1 MINYIEKGE
10 GLHRAISDANY
21 SLERI
26 DNSWHATDQG
36 GNKSASV
43 DAAVQAI
50 IDSYDPL
57 PEAQAE
63 ALQRVKE
70 ASATKRLEFVTQ
82 AAGKDAEYAFKAQ
95 EAAQFDIDGS
105 VGVFMQGRI
114 NATGDTAAEVAA
126 IWGANAAG
134 WMQVGAAI
142 SGLEDKASK
151 DIGAETNWQQC
162 NVLADAIIAQI
173 EAI

>member
-1 MINYIEKGE
+1 MILYIEKGAN
-10 GLHRAISDANY
+10 LHKAISNAGYTLYKLDG
-21 SLERI
+21 
-26 DNSWHATDQG
+26 SWVSSDDT
-36 GNKSASV
+36 
-43 DAAVQAI
+43 AVQAI

-57 PEAQAE
+57 PEAKAD

-70 ASATKRLEFVTQ
+70 ASVTKRLEFVTQ
-82 AAGKDAEYAFKAQ
+82 AAGKDAEYTFKAQ

-134 WMQVGAAI
+134 WKQVGAAI
-142 SGLEDKASK
+142 AGLEDKASAQINALTDWK
-151 DIGAETNWQQC
+151 QCETVAN
-162 NVLADAIIAQI
+162 AIIAEI
-173 EAI
+173 EVM

>member
-1 MINYIEKGE
+1 MILYIEKGAN
-10 GLHRAISDANY
+10 LHKAISNAGYTLYKLDG
-21 SLERI
+21 
-26 DNSWHATDQG
+26 SWVSSDDT
-36 GNKSASV
+36 
-43 DAAVQAI
+43 AVQAI

-57 PEAQAE
+57 PEAKAE
-63 ALQRVKE
+63 ALQRVKD

-82 AAGKDAEYAFKAQ
+82 AAGKDAEYTFKAQ

-142 SGLEDKASK
+142 AGLEDKASAQ
-151 DIGAETNWQQC
+151 INALTNWKQC
-162 NVLADAIIAQI
+162 ETVANAIIAEI
-173 EAI
+173 EVM

>member
-1 MINYIEKGE
+1 MIIYAEKGP
-10 GLHRAISDANY
+10 GLHKKLSNEGYFVAG
-21 SLERI
+21 E
-26 DNSWHATDQG
+26 
-36 GNKSASV
+36 GNKEAFDSNRNQSPEI
-43 DAAVQAI
+43 DSAVQAI
-50 IDSYDPL
+50 IDNFDPL

-63 ALQRVKE
+63 ALEKVKD

-82 AAGKDAEYAFKAQ
+82 AAGKDAEYTFKAQ